1 MGGRA
6 PAPPRFEQLTET
18 TGIPLTD
25 EAAEM
30 MYTRYAVGARLADGK
45 RVLELGCGAGQGLG
59 LLDATANLTVGGDY
73 SKALLSS
80 GRTHYGDRVPLVRL
94 SADRLPFTKAAFDVV
109 LFFEASYYVPD
120 MRSAFEELN
129 RVLRPGGTVLFV
141 NANPERP
148 DFIPSPHSVHYHSA
162 DQFRAALEQ
171 LGMAVKLEGAFP
183 VAESPA
189 GSARWV
195 QLPIAAARWL
205 LHTLG
210 LVPKTLRGR
219 ARLKRLV
226 YRNLREVPPE
236 LPQGFAR
243 EAPRVPL
250 GGGGAKGFK
259 ALYVSGT
266 KAASG

>member
-1 MGGRA
+1 MGGRT

-59 LLDATANLTVGGDY
+59 LLDAMAGLTVGGDY
-73 SKALLSS
+73 SEALLGN
-80 GRTHYGDRVPLVRL
+80 GRAHYGDRVPLVRL
-94 SADRLPFTKAAFDVV
+94 SADCLPFTQGAFDVV
-109 LFFEASYYVPD
+109 LFFEASYYVRD

-162 DQFRAALEQ
+162 DEFRTALEE
-171 LGMAVKLEGAFP
+171 LGMAVTLEGAFA
-183 VAESPA
+183 VGDSST
-189 GSARWV
+189 GGARW
-195 QLPIAAARWL
+195 ARWL
-205 LHTLG
+205 LRTLG
-210 LVPKTLRGR
+210 LVPKTLAGR

-226 YRNLREVPPE
+226 HRNLREVPPE
-236 LPQGFAR
+236 LPPSFAR
-243 EAPRVPL
+243 EAERFPL
-250 GGGGAKGFK
+250 APGPARGFK
-259 ALYVSGT
+259 VLYVGGT
-266 KAASG
+266 KAASD